1 MTRLRFRHLII
12 TAASGLVLS
21 ACNSPDAPTETA
33 EYEAV
38 ERAAAEDETGRQDR
52 DSASGSM
59 TDMDADTGADPN
71 IDRDT
76 TAGEV
81 ETEGDALSDI
91 IGQDAR
97 FTTLT
102 TALQAAALTDTLDNT
117 NVEYT
122 VFAPTNGAFTDMPD
136 GALVDLLQPE
146 QQQQLQAVLTYHVVP
161 GKVMAADLQAA
172 IGENGGSFSV
182 DTVTEEELT
191 ATIVDGMVN
200 LTDVSGNT
208 ARVIDTGI
216 EASNGVVHAIDAVVL
231 PGR

>member
-1 MTRLRFRHLII
+1 MTRPSFRPLII

-21 ACNSPDAPTETA
+21 ACSSPDAPTETA

-38 ERAAAEDETGRQDR
+38 ERAAAEDQADGQDS
-52 DSASGSM
+52 DSASGAM
-59 TDMDADTGADPN
+59 TGMGADTGADPD
-71 IDRDT
+71 IDRNT
-76 TAGEV
+76 MVGEV

-122 VFAPTNGAFTDMPD
+122 VFAPINGAFTDLPD
-136 GALVDLLQPE
+136 GVLVDLLQPE
-146 QQQQLQAVLTYHVVP
+146 QQQQLQKILTYHVVP

-172 IGENGGSFSV
+172 IGDSGGSFSV
-182 DTVTEEELT
+182 ETVTEEQLT
-191 ATIVDGMVN
+191 ATIVDGAVT
-200 LTDVSGNT
+200 LTDMSGNT
-208 ARVIDTGI
+208 ARVIDTDI

-231 PGR
+231 PDR

>member
-1 MTRLRFRHLII
+1 MTRLSFRPLII

-21 ACNSPDAPTETA
+21 ACSSPDAPSETA

-38 ERAAAEDETGRQDR
+38 QRAAAEDQASEQDS
-52 DSASGSM
+52 DSASDAM
-59 TDMDADTGADPN
+59 TDMGADTGADPN

-76 TAGEV
+76 RVGEV

-122 VFAPTNGAFTDMPD
+122 VFAPTNGAFTDLPD

-146 QQQQLQAVLTYHVVP
+146 QQQQLQTILTYHVVP
-161 GKVMAADLQAA
+161 GKVTAADLQAA
-172 IGENGGSFSV
+172 IGDNGGSFSI
-182 DTVTEEELT
+182 DTVTEEALT
-191 ATIVDGMVN
+191 ANIVDGAVT
-200 LTDVSGNT
+200 LTNVSGNT
-208 ARVIDTGI
+208 ARVIDTDI